1 MKKLIIIILSIIFF
15 IGFSKKELIN
25 QQKEEE
31 ISKPDSLSNYFLF
44 DYIQSLT
51 AEDYTVKLDS
61 IKNGKSNDFFTL
73 RMAYTKTKDY
83 SPYETDISDSL
94 KKVHTLIDS
103 SQFGE
108 ALSILEYIQEH
119 NFVNISSHLYS
130 GYIYKELGDS
140 IKSDFHY
147 TIYEG
152 LLNSIYESGDGVT
165 HKTAYIVIT
174 TKEEYAFLGWFGLQF
189 NEQSLISLDGYSFD
203 LMKVTDPNT
212 REKHEIYFNIE
223 LAFDVMRKTFGE

>member
-15 IGFSKKELIN
+15 IGSSKKELMN
-25 QQKEEE
+25 QKKEEE

-61 IKNGKSNDFFTL
+61 IKNGESNDFFTL

-94 KKVHTLIDS
+94 KKVRTFIDS
-103 SQFGE
+103 SQFDE

-119 NFVNISSHLYS
+119 NFVNITSHLYS

-140 IKSDFHY
+140 IKSDFYY

-212 REKHEIYFNIE
+212 KEKHEIYFNIE
-223 LAFDVMRKTFGE
+223 LAFDVMRKTFGK

>member
-1 MKKLIIIILSIIFF
+1 M
-15 IGFSKKELIN
+15 N
-25 QQKEEE
+25 QKKEEE
-31 ISKPDSLSNYFLF
+31 ISKTDSLSNYFLF

-61 IKNGKSNDFFTL
+61 IKNGESNDFFTL

-94 KKVHTLIDS
+94 KKVRTFIDS
-103 SQFGE
+103 SQFDE

-119 NFVNISSHLYS
+119 NFVNITSHLYS

-140 IKSDFHY
+140 IKSDFYY

-212 REKHEIYFNIE
+212 KEKHEIYFNIE
-223 LAFDVMRKTFGE
+223 LAFDVMRKTFGK

>member
-1 MKKLIIIILSIIFF
+1 MC
-15 IGFSKKELIN
+15 FSKKEFIN

-31 ISKPDSLSNYFLF
+31 ILQPDSLSNYFLF

-61 IKNGKSNDFFTL
+61 IKNGESNDFFTL
-73 RMAYTKTKDY
+73 RMAYAKTKDY

-94 KKVHTLIDS
+94 KKVRKLIDS
-103 SQFGE
+103 TQFDEG
-108 ALSILEYIQEH
+108 LSILEYIQEY

-147 TIYEG
+147 SIYEG
-152 LLNSIYESGDGVT
+152 LLNSIYESGDGIT

-174 TKEEYAFLGWFGLQF
+174 TKEEYAFLAWFGLQP
-189 NEQSLISLDGYSFD
+189 NHQILISSDGYSFD

-212 REKHEIYFNIE
+212 NEEYEIYFNIE
-223 LAFDVMRKTFGE
+223 LAFDMMRKTFGK